1 MGVNGIIYCYKA
13 LFPSLANPK
22 VDDPTA
28 KKDAF
33 SKESF
38 DDNDKVLKPKKKSFF
53 EMDLNEMSRE
63 IKIALGIY
71 QKELERLEE
80 TRRKLQI
87 ELASPDAA
95 KATTPKVYLFK
106 VKDQNGKFI
115 NGKFTG
121 FSKMDVNS
129 FLLNEGYEVYS
140 IENNKWIDFI
150 FGESAMLPSR
160 WKNKDLIFWLTQL
173 STYIKSGIPLTDSIK
188 ILMNQMGSKSKK
200 QTMQAIAYELTLGN
214 SFSNALEKQS
224 GVFPPL
230 LINML
235 KAAEA
240 TGDLEATLD
249 DMASYYTE
257 IDSTNK
263 QMVSALTYPIIVSI
277 FAIGVVVFIILYVVP
292 QFTKI
297 YESNGMKLTGLTK
310 FIIDLSNFL
319 TKNYSVMLLGIIA
332 VVGTFIYCYKK
343 IKAFRRTVQVILM
356 KTPVI
361 KDIIIYNEI
370 TVFTKTFASLLKN
383 NVFITESIDILSK
396 ITNNEI
402 YKEIMA
408 TTIDNI
414 ARGDKIS
421 TAFKDHW
428 AVPSVA
434 YYMIVTGESTG
445 ELAQMLDKVSQYYQ
459 EQHRAI
465 VSNLKALIEPILIA
479 GLAIVVG
486 GIILAVIVPMF
497 DMYGELAG

>member
-1 MGVNGIIYCYKA
+1 
-13 LFPSLANPK
+13 
-22 VDDPTA
+22 
-28 KKDAF
+28 
-33 SKESF
+33 
-38 DDNDKVLKPKKKSFF
+38 
-53 EMDLNEMSRE
+53 MS
-63 IKIALGIY
+63 
-71 QKELERLEE
+71 
-80 TRRKLQI
+80 
-87 ELASPDAA
+87 
-95 KATTPKVYLFK
+95 
-106 VKDQNGKFI
+106 
-115 NGKFTG
+115 
-121 FSKMDVNS
+121 
-129 FLLNEGYEVYS
+129 
-140 IENNKWIDFI
+140 
-150 FGESAMLPSR
+150 
-160 WKNKDLIFWLTQL
+160 NKDLIFWLTQL

-297 YESNGMKLTGLTK
+297 YENNGMTLNGLTK

-319 TKNYSVMLLGIIA
+319 TKNYSVMLLGIIV

-356 KTPVI
+356 KIPVI